1 MCNMFGL
8 EMLNRTIFEGLVRL
22 ELTYCMLRNFCQLL
36 KVFKIKIFEKY
47 FQEHCRHYKSIK
59 RFRSS

>member
-22 ELTYCMLRNFCQLL
+22 ELTYCMLGNFC
-36 KVFKIKIFEKY
+36 
-47 FQEHCRHYKSIK
+47 
-59 RFRSS
+59 